1 MIMVKCETTSLFVT
15 TSHDRTLRKNEEL
28 AQRILQRGMAKEYVK
43 TNLY

>member
-1 MIMVKCETTSLFVT
+1 MVKYETTSLFVT